1 MRTTL
6 PQLAMTND
14 NDLTQSKCQ
23 AQQCVP
29 AQWSVHLTTCMQTCI
44 GMVYR
49 VRPVSEHVAK
59 AAFESRNP

>member
-14 NDLTQSKCQ
+14 NDLTQSKYQ

-29 AQWSVHLTTCMQTCI
+29 AQWSVHLTTCMQRCI
-44 GMVYR
+44 GMLYR
-49 VRPVSEHVAK
+49 AVLCPNMSPRQHLK
-59 AAFESRNP
+59 ANP